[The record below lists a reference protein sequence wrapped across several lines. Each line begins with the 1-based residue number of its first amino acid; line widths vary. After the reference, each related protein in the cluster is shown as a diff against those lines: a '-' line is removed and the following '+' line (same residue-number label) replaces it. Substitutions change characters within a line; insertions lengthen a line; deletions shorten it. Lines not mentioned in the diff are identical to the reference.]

1 MSDGRDDT
9 QARPAGGVK
18 PSPDLLQKWLHAP
31 YWGPEEGVALA
42 FGLDPSRVVEAR
54 QNDHPCLKAADPAPH
69 FARLARRAVSQGD
82 LEEEARP
89 SVFLDW
95 AEGVGLVFH
104 GIWTLILNPRIWMS
118 KPNPRIPAGPDG
130 TLETVGETMKPV
142 SEFIERRDELIR
154 NWALAP
160 TWDLEEGACLANNL
174 SPRLMLGRDSFP
186 RPHPAADSVNRLLE
200 FALRA
205 RRQRQISSHPT
216 PAEFIAWSE
225 GVGVPFDA
233 KWLEAIG
240 EPRVDDDWTSQSQ
253 RPIKRTGR
261 RGRKASYDW
270 TGARAEFDRLMEH
283 HGDLTIDDSEWSS
296 QADVER
302 AIADWFSQSFDSEP
316 VESMIRTHV
325 AEWLKQHEADKA
337 DN

>member
-18 PSPDLLQKWLHAP
+18 PSPDLLQKWSRAP

-42 FGLDPSRVVEAR
+42 FGLDPSRFVEAR
-54 QNDHPCLKAADPAPH
+54 QNDRPRLKAADPAPH
-69 FARLARRAVSQGD
+69 FAKLARRAVSQGD
-82 LEEEARP
+82 LEEEAQP
-89 SVFLDW
+89 SAFLDW
-95 AEGVGLVFH
+95 AEGVGLIFH
-104 GIWTLILNPRIWMS
+104 ETWTLTLNPRA
-118 KPNPRIPAGPDG
+118 PVGPGPAW
-130 TLETVGETMKPV
+130 ETGLATMKRV
-142 SEFIERRDELIR
+142 NEFIERRDKLIG

-160 TWDLEEGACLANNL
+160 TWTLEEGACLANNL
-174 SPRLMLGRDSFP
+174 SPRLMSRHENFP
-186 RPHPAADSVNRLLE
+186 RTHPAAESVNRLLE
-200 FALRA
+200 FARRA
-205 RRQRQISSHPT
+205 CRQHQISSHPT
-216 PAEFIAWSE
+216 PVEFIAWSE
-225 GVGVPFDA
+225 GVEFPFDA

-283 HGDLTIDDSEWSS
+283 HGDLMIEDSDWSS

-302 AIADWFSQSFDSEP
+302 AIAQWFFKLDGNEP
-316 VESMIRTHV
+316 AVSTIRIYVTK
-325 AEWLKQHEADKA
+325 WLTEYEADKA

>member
-9 QARPAGGVK
+9 QAKPAGGVK
-18 PSPDLLQKWLHAP
+18 PSSNLLLKWLHAP
-31 YWGPEEGVALA
+31 YWGPG
-42 FGLDPSRVVEAR
+42 
-54 QNDHPCLKAADPAPH
+54 K
-69 FARLARRAVSQGD
+69 
-82 LEEEARP
+82 
-89 SVFLDW
+89 
-95 AEGVGLVFH
+95 
-104 GIWTLILNPRIWMS
+104 
-118 KPNPRIPAGPDG
+118 
-130 TLETVGETMKPV
+130 
-142 SEFIERRDELIR
+142 FIEQRDELIG

-160 TWDLEEGACLANNL
+160 TWTFEEGACLANTL
-174 SPRLMLGRDSFP
+174 SPHLMWRHENFP
-186 RPHPAADSVNRLLE
+186 RPHHAAESVNRLLE
-200 FALRA
+200 FARRA
-205 RRQRQISSHPT
+205 CRQHQISSHPT

-225 GVGVPFDA
+225 GVGFPFDA

-283 HGDLTIDDSEWSS
+283 HGDLMIEDSDWSS

-302 AIADWFSQSFDSEP
+302 AIAQWFFKLDGNEP
-316 VESMIRTHV
+316 AVSTIRIYVTK
-325 AEWLKQHEADKA
+325 WLTEYEADKA